1 MNRREYE
8 WLRAELSTLNEL
20 LAETP
25 EEAVIDRMSLESRKE
40 DVEAELAAYPV
51 PERWPLVGSIT
62 FRGDSVEGSRG
73 IESGFGTSAF
83 AEFADAV
90 ALAGASGVKELKYH
104 GPIPDRE
111 DYSLLITGVGIGSFG
126 FEFEEAGKRY
136 LNASGPSPVEQGVEQ
151 VTAILKSSIGNPDE
165 LADAINDAHPRTLNK
180 IRGFLKMMVDNQAVC
195 AISFRDNSFS
205 FPNVDV
211 VKQSLDNLGK
221 KNIDESE
228 GEVAGHFTGYL
239 PEERLA
245 EFVDQET
252 RGTITGR
259 VSSAVPNAEEIL
271 DRRNR
276 NVMIRLRVRRI
287 GNARPRYTITEIEF

>member
-8 WLRAELSTLNEL
+8 WLRGDLAALNEL
-20 LAETP
+20 LAMTP
-25 EEAVIDRMSLESRKE
+25 EEAVIDRMSLESRRSQVAE
-40 DVEAELAAYPV
+40 ELAAYPV

-62 FRGDSVEGSRG
+62 FRGESVNGRRG

-90 ALAGASGVKELKYH
+90 ALAGASVVKELNYF

-111 DYSLLITGVGIGSFG
+111 DYSLLISGVAIGSFG

-136 LNASGPSPVEQGVEQ
+136 LNTPGPSPVERGVEQ
-151 VTAILKSSIGNPDE
+151 VTAILKSSTGNPDE
-165 LADAINDAHPRTLNK
+165 LAEAIDYAHPRTLNK

-211 VKQSLDNLGK
+211 VRQGLDNLGK

-228 GEVAGHFTGYL
+228 SEIAGHFIGYL

-245 EFVDQET
+245 EFVRQET
-252 RGTITGR
+252 RETIAGR
-259 VSSAVPNAEEIL
+259 VSAAVSNAEEIL
-271 DRRNR
+271 DRRYQNATIK
-276 NVMIRLRVRRI
+276 VRVRKI
-287 GNARPRYTITEIEF
+287 GNAKPRYTITEVAF